1 MFCTNCGNQLPD
13 GTKFCI
19 HCGTP
24 QNAEAPAA
32 EQPVYT
38 PEPEIPVSQQPLA
51 ENPIPAEPVAEEP
64 VYEVPAYEAPVY
76 EAPAY
81 EAPVYAEP
89 AVEVPTY
96 ADPVPAPKKKK
107 KKTGLIV
114 AIVLVVALVI
124 GGGVGGFLWWSG
136 NQKSEAYDEAVAYL
150 EEGNL
155 DEALTAF
162 EDLGDY
168 EDAEEYVENIT
179 AYKAAQKLMS
189 EHKYDE
195 AAKAFKDL
203 GDFHDSKTYADGGVL
218 YAKATY
224 FMECAA
230 KADPAALE
238 LMGEGDVGYDSEE
251 ELSILLYTQAAV
263 IYDGIRDYQDAAD
276 QYSHCWLEIALIY
289 MEAGDFESAAQASGY
304 LNEADMQAYLDA
316 QASYSADAAVLAA
329 MEETLITWYDA
340 DDFYSTAEEV
350 EAAYDILVE
359 YDGAYIMDE
368 DLEDLY
374 YSLLNSLDAQLD
386 TVDSDGY
393 IDDWVL
399 FYEGMAEMYRV
410 AAVLYEDYGVLE
422 GTELDDYFVVY
433 ADEVALYPMIEES
446 MNKQFYD
453 VTAPYDQ
460 STGKWY
466 VEYTNDTGYDLYL
479 YVGFD
484 YYLGN
489 TFLEYSDYEEHYV
502 AAGDTVKIYLD
513 PPTLGDDDWDG
524 WIPFWYF
531 NIA

>member
-19 HCGTP
+19 HCGAP

-32 EQPVYT
+32 EQSAYIS
-38 PEPEIPVSQQPLA
+38 EPEIPASQQPLA

-64 VYEVPAYEAPVY
+64 VYEPPV
-76 EAPAY
+76 Y

-89 AVEVPTY
+89 VVEVPTY

-107 KKTGLIV
+107 KKTGLII
-114 AIVLVVALVI
+114 AIVLAVVLVV

-136 NQKSEAYDEAVAYL
+136 SQKAANYDDAIASLEAGNL
-150 EEGNL
+150 EE
-155 DEALTAF
+155 ALAAF

-179 AYKAAQKLMS
+179 AYQAAQKLLA

-203 GDFHDSKTYADGGVL
+203 GDFHDSKSYVDGGVE

-224 FMECAA
+224 IMECAA
-230 KADPAALE
+230 NADPAALE
-238 LMGEGDVGYDSEE
+238 LMAEGASENYNSDQ

-263 IYDGIRDYQDAAD
+263 IYDGIRDYQDSAE
-276 QYSHCWLEIALIY
+276 QYSRCWLEVALIY
-289 MEAGDFESAAQASGY
+289 VETGDFETANQVSGY
-304 LNEADMQAYLDA
+304 LNASDMQAYQDVL
-316 QASYSADAAVLAA
+316 ASHSADAAVLAA
-329 MEETLITWYDA
+329 MEEALTTWYDA
-340 DDFYSTAEEV
+340 EEVYDSTAEEV
-350 EAAYDILVE
+350 QAAYDILE
-359 YDGAYIMDE
+359 EFDDAYFVDK

-374 YSLLNSLDAQLD
+374 YRLLNSLDTQLD

-393 IDDWVL
+393 VNDWVL

-410 AAVLYEDYGVLE
+410 AAVLYEDYGVLA
-422 GTELDDYFVVY
+422 GTELDDYFVVN
-433 ADEVALYPMIEES
+433 AETAALYPMIEES
-446 MNKQFYD
+446 LNNQFFG

-460 STGKWY
+460 ANGYWY
-466 VEYTNDTGYDLYL
+466 VEYTNDTGYDLVL
-479 YVGFD
+479 NVSIDF
-484 YYLGN
+484 YLGN
-489 TFLEYSDYEEHYV
+489 TFLEYSDYEEYYV
-502 AAGDTVKIYLD
+502 ADGDTVKIVLD

-524 WIPFWYF
+524 WIAYWYF
-531 NIA
+531 DLA